1 MKVKSINGKILIKM
15 NIKQKEKFA
24 LTKDINIDIQ
34 KGYNFN
40 LREDRASFG
49 YILDGNNMPNGAAC
63 LVHHL
68 SIEPSYE
75 VPYLHYF
82 ISDEDIRE
90 GFRVYNIPVDMCF
103 CYREGKG
110 EWQPCKD
117 FLITKRIFTPAKEL
131 KGGLILPDNINLP
144 ERVKGAMYVV
154 SGFDSEEGNN
164 TDLSGLVCL
173 TTENC
178 DYQIIWHEEDN
189 KEYSLIRTR
198 LREIMA
204 VDHDM
209 SNLVKENKL
218 YLGLTEKYCKTLSQ
232 WQNH

>member
-24 LTKDINIDIQ
+24 LTEDINIAIE

-49 YILDGNNMPNGAAC
+49 YILDGNKMTKGSAC

-68 SIEPSYE
+68 SIEPTYE
-75 VPYLHYF
+75 VPFLQYF
-82 ISDEDIRE
+82 LSDEDIKK
-90 GFRVYNIPVDMCF
+90 GFKVYNIPVDMCF
-103 CYREGKG
+103 CYREGHS
-110 EWQPCKD
+110 EWQPCEN
-117 FLITKRIFTPAKEL
+117 FLITQRIFKKTAEV

-144 ERVKGAMYVV
+144 ERVKGKMYVV
-154 SGFDSEEGNN
+154 KGFDTESGV
-164 TDLSGLVCL
+164 DLSGLVCI

-198 LREIMA
+198 NREIMA
-204 VDHDM
+204 IDYDTT
-209 SNLVKENKL
+209 NLVNENKL
-218 YLGLTEKYCKTLSQ
+218 YLGLTDRDCKTLS
-232 WQNH
+232 

>member
-1 MKVKSINGKILIKM
+1 MTAKSLNGKILIKM

-24 LTKDINIDIQ
+24 LTEDINIDIQ

-49 YILDGNNMPNGAAC
+49 YILDGNKMTKGAAC

-68 SIEPSYE
+68 SIEPTYE
-75 VPYLHYF
+75 VPFLQYF
-82 ISDEDIRE
+82 LSDEDIKK
-90 GFRVYNIPVDMCF
+90 GFKVYNIPVDMCF
-103 CYREGKG
+103 CYREGHS
-110 EWQPCKD
+110 EWQPCEN
-117 FLITKRIFTPAKEL
+117 FLITQRIFKKTTEV

-144 ERVKGAMYVV
+144 ERVKGKMYVV
-154 SGFDSEEGNN
+154 KGFDTESGV
-164 TDLSGLVCL
+164 DLSGLVCI

-198 LREIMA
+198 GREVMA
-204 VDHDM
+204 IDYDT
-209 SNLVKENKL
+209 SNLVNENKL
-218 YLGLTEKYCKTLSQ
+218 YLGLTDRDCKPLS
-232 WQNH
+232 